1 MLSTNHQLRFNF
13 LFCAVN
19 CFIISDA
26 FYFIN
31 VLSKTDLENFKIFY
45 GISFIALSQKYH
57 CNTASAWLQPHSW
70 IDPQVMWKVLFL
82 GFFLNKPP
90 LFGCLLLHL
99 ICILNTL
106 HTNHFPHYQLY
117 MDLCYPFHIER
128 SDFAKILCSMKE
140 IKIVKFGNDY
150 ITEHMTRVDRLS
162 LVLSGR

>member
-1 MLSTNHQLRFNF
+1 MLSTNYQLRFNF

-82 GFFLNKPP
+82 GFFLNKPQ
-90 LFGCLLLHL
+90 LFGQKVHFLRDF
-99 ICILNTL
+99 LNWPPPK
-106 HTNHFPHYQLY
+106 N
-117 MDLCYPFHIER
+117 PFWKIEPWGCNQ
-128 SDFAKILCSMKE
+128 AEMVYYSMKL
-140 IKIVKFGNDY
+140 
-150 ITEHMTRVDRLS
+150 LS
-162 LVLSGR
+162 

>member
-1 MLSTNHQLRFNF
+1 M
-13 LFCAVN
+13 
-19 CFIISDA
+19 
-26 FYFIN
+26 
-31 VLSKTDLENFKIFY
+31 
-45 GISFIALSQKYH
+45 
-57 CNTASAWLQPHSW
+57 
-70 IDPQVMWKVLFL
+70 
-82 GFFLNKPP
+82 NKPP
-90 LFGCLLLHL
+90 TFWLLTTILHL